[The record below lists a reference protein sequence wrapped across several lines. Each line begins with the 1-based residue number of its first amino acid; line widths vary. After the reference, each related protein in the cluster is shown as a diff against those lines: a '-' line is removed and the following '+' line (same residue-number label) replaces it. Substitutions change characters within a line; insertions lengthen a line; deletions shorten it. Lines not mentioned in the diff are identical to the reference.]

1 MIRLI
6 FYTIILAT
14 ILGGCARHSPRPPT
28 VYEPTQKER
37 NAADYG
43 PYPSNYKQLI
53 TDFFQTRL
61 KDPLSAQYRYV
72 GEPFKWFR
80 RAATPSEVIYY
91 YNVKVFV
98 NSKNS
103 YGGYVGEHKYNFY
116 IRDGQIVDHYDHNE
130 VQKKLDDID
139 RYLNRNRY

>member
-91 YNVKVFV
+91 
-98 NSKNS
+98 
-103 YGGYVGEHKYNFY
+103 
-116 IRDGQIVDHYDHNE
+116 
-130 VQKKLDDID
+130 
-139 RYLNRNRY
+139 LNPASPYFDSH